1 MLWCGESCLSSF
13 WSLCGLYVRRLLWC
27 ALCGRRMTVTYA
39 WTHPR
44 YKSASCIIVQ
54 RERER
59 VRVPGRFFYRRV
71 EREPRER
78 CAPLLWLSLHLY
90 SNSFAMPTMDTTQ
103 PNHTPHNKA
112 KSKVHA
118 LNSLP
123 QIISSPRTRSS
134 LLAARIDVAALSP
147 EHIDL

>member
-54 RERER
+54 RER
-59 VRVPGRFFYRRV
+59 VRVPGRFFTG
-71 EREPRER
+71 EWSESRE
-78 CAPLLWLSLHLY
+78 S
-90 SNSFAMPTMDTTQ
+90 
-103 PNHTPHNKA
+103 
-112 KSKVHA
+112 VV
-118 LNSLP
+118 LP
-123 QIISSPRTRSS
+123 CYG
-134 LLAARIDVAALSP
+134 
-147 EHIDL
+147 